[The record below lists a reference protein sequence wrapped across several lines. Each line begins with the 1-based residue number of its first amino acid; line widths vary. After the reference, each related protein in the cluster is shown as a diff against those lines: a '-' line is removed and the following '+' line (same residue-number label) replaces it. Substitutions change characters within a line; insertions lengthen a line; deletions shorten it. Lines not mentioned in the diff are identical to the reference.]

1 MYEIFKNR
9 SLQVKNKK
17 YHTSEGRQ
25 RKYPHGFI
33 ALSEQVCEFTSGIF
47 HHVNGRGQLDILAGT
62 KELQGP
68 KGYSGGNIFGTRQS
82 GLP

>member
-1 MYEIFKNR
+1 
-9 SLQVKNKK
+9 
-17 YHTSEGRQ
+17 
-25 RKYPHGFI
+25 
-33 ALSEQVCEFTSGIF
+33 
-47 HHVNGRGQLDILAGT
+47 VNGRGQLDILAGT